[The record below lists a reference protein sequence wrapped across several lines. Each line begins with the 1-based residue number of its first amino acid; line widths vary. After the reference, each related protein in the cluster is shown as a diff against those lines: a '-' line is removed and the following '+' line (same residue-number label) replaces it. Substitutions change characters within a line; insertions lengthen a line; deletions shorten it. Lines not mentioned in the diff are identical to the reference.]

1 MTAFDRPKDGKK
13 DSKNSPEKAVAKE
26 AVKDAP
32 KTPAKPAAKPRTAP
46 PRAGG
51 KPPATDA
58 RGARGA
64 RSGPPARRSS
74 GGSPGGSRPRGPRED
89 YPTVQAF
96 VAIGANLGDA
106 EASVKAAMAAIGAL
120 QRTQVTARSSL
131 YRSEPVDAEGPDFVN
146 AVVAVRTGLDAEQF
160 LVALQRLET
169 QAGRERPFPN
179 APRTLDLDL
188 LMHGNSVMDTPTL
201 TLPHPRMRERAF
213 VLKPLAEIAPD
224 KVPRAALARVT
235 GQVVKR
241 IV

>member
-1 MTAFDRPKDGKK
+1 MSATDRPKDGKK
-13 DSKNSPEKAVAKE
+13 SPVAAKAAKGSKP
-26 AVKDAP
+26 AP
-32 KTPAKPAAKPRTAP
+32 KAA

-51 KPPATDA
+51 KPPSA
-58 RGARGA
+58 GSK
-64 RSGPPARRSS
+64 SGPPARRA
-74 GGSPGGSRPRGPRED
+74 PTSRPRGPRED

-106 EASVKAAMAAIGAL
+106 EAAVKAAMAAIGAL

-131 YRSEPVDAEGPDFVN
+131 YRSEPVDAEGPDFIN

-169 QAGRERPFPN
+169 LAGRERPFPN

-188 LMHGNSVMDTPTL
+188 LMHGNSVIDTPAL

>member
-1 MTAFDRPKDGKK
+1 MSALDRPKDGKK
-13 DSKNSPEKAVAKE
+13 G
-26 AVKDAP
+26 
-32 KTPAKPAAKPRTAP
+32 PAAKPTPKPTSKPTSKPAP
-46 PRAGG
+46 SRAGG
-51 KPPATDA
+51 KPPAA
-58 RGARGA
+58 GA
-64 RSGPPARRSS
+64 RSGPPARRGAPARAPS
-74 GGSPGGSRPRGPRED
+74 RGPRED

-106 EASVKAAMAAIGAL
+106 EAAVKAAMAAIGAL

-169 QAGRERPFPN
+169 LAGRERPFPN

-188 LMHGNSVMDTPTL
+188 LMHGNSVMDTPAL